1 MEGLSYNTRLS
12 NCTKAERIISMFS
25 SVSEVQF
32 YEYFILSFLCAA
44 KMSEHIP
51 LEPSPTRSELY
62 NYIGYLTDKLVHGK
76 LYNFPGGRPSNY
88 KSRASQPNH
97 VLLDLPAQIKGTF
110 SHFRKSQHC
119 TTRLFI
125 LTISRAQPKA
135 MPISV
140 AIFIIMVV
148 KSGCTKQ
155 IH

>member
-1 MEGLSYNTRLS
+1 
-12 NCTKAERIISMFS
+12 MFS

-62 NYIGYLTDKLVHGK
+62 NCIGYLTDKLVHGK
-76 LYNFPGGRPSNY
+76 LYNFPGGRPSNCM
-88 KSRASQPNH
+88 SRATQPNH
-97 VLLDLPAQIKGTF
+97 LFLDLPAQIKGTF
-110 SHFRKSQHC
+110 SHFRRSQHC

-125 LTISRAQPKA
+125 LTISIAQLKA

-140 AIFIIMVV
+140 AIFIIIIMQSNRVRPN
-148 KSGCTKQ
+148 KYTEYHGKY
-155 IH
+155 IILG